1 MLPQSSSGSG
11 VVEQPIPTGRFKPLV
26 SLLRYKWL
34 ALFILLG
41 VSAIGVQVFS
51 TLGVPIYQAVAVL
64 FVSPRFIPNIESERG
79 MDLDRTE
86 YQFYIK
92 QQMSLITRRDVIHEA
107 LQTPQLQE
115 HWFLPDEDENSA
127 KRRLKNALD
136 INSKR
141 SEPAITVKLNS
152 ERAQGLDI
160 VLNTL
165 LEVYLKKSQ
174 EENIFDSGGRI
185 KWLEQ
190 HRQELEQLLADKE
203 QRRTQIAIE
212 LGVTTFQEGSLN
224 PYDNILVESR
234 QAQVLA
240 HRETVKVE
248 NQLATLNKEQG
259 NGDTILDLLVAEEV
273 ANNSEL
279 KSFTNRLTDRR
290 TQLLT
295 EILGLTPK
303 HPTRQRAEQEIAK
316 IDQDIAKATQ
326 EFTVMIRHRLLE
338 KSKADVYQAQ
348 SIEQALAEELDKQ
361 RQQANRYAKLY
372 NEALVISREIT
383 RVIQQL
389 NKVND
394 RMDFLAIEST
404 APGFVRL
411 DTPAVEPTSP
421 VAGKR
426 IRILLM
432 FIAAAFGLSIGVPI
446 GIDMLDQRIRTPS
459 EIHKILGF
467 PPIAWIL
474 EHRNKYT
481 QQVMADQMRR
491 MALALERDWHTHKTN
506 YFVLTSVK
514 VGGGTTTLTLE
525 LARLLSDF
533 GVHTLAIELNA
544 FKPDNRYNDLDSSA
558 GLTTLLNQEYLDPL
572 MLVKP
577 ATEYLPER
585 LPIGETTEP
594 YLVTHGKLRSL
605 LKHFSTEY
613 DLILLDTPP
622 ILLSADAELLG
633 EIAGGILLIVEAE
646 QVSPG
651 ELRRAAQLLERLNP
665 PVVGSILNRVK
676 IYRGGGYFSKLV
688 KEYEKREK
696 LHRRVPHLS

>member
-1 MLPQSSSGSG
+1 MLPQSPANSGI
-11 VVEQPIPTGRFKPLV
+11 EQSIPTGRFKPLV

-41 VSAIGVQVFS
+41 ISAMGFQVFS

-64 FVSPRFIPNIESERG
+64 WVSPKFTPNLESDRTL
-79 MDLDRTE
+79 DLDRTE
-86 YQFYIK
+86 YSPFVK
-92 QQMSLITRRDVIHEA
+92 QQADTITRADVINEA
-107 LQTPQLQE
+107 LQTPQLQAN
-115 HWFLPDEDENSA
+115 WVLPGEDNKSAA
-127 KRRLKNALD
+127 KRLKDALSAD
-136 INSKR
+136 TKR
-141 SEPAITVKLNS
+141 NDPSITVKLNS
-152 ERAQGLDI
+152 EHAKGLDI

-174 EENIFDSGGRI
+174 EENIFDSSGRI

-190 HRQELEQLLADKE
+190 HRQELEQLLANKE

-240 HRETVKVE
+240 HRDSVKVE
-248 NQLATLNKEQG
+248 NQSATLNKQQS
-259 NGDTILDLLVAEEV
+259 NGDTILDLLVAEAV
-273 ANNSEL
+273 ANDSEL
-279 KSFTNRLTDRR
+279 KSFTSRLIDRR

-316 IDQDIAKATQ
+316 INQDIAKATQ
-326 EFTVMIRHRLLE
+326 EVTATIRNRLLE

-348 SIEQALAEELDKQ
+348 SIEQALGEELEKQ
-361 RQQANRYAKLY
+361 RQQANHYAKLY
-372 NEALVISREIT
+372 NEALVVSREIT
-383 RVIQQL
+383 RIIQQL
-389 NKVND
+389 DKIND
-394 RMDFLAIEST
+394 RIDFLSIEST

-421 VAGKR
+421 VAGKSVK
-426 IRILLM
+426 ILLM
-432 FIAAAFGLSIGVPI
+432 FIVAAIGLSIGLPI
-446 GIDMLDQRIRTPS
+446 GIDMLDWRIRTPG
-459 EIHKILGF
+459 EVHKILGF
-467 PPIAWIL
+467 PPIAWVL

-506 YFVLTSVK
+506 YFVLTSVRT
-514 VGGGTTTLTLE
+514 GGGTTTLTLE

-544 FKPDNRYNDLDSSA
+544 FKPDSRYNDLDASA
-558 GLTTLLNQEYLDPL
+558 GLTSLLNQEYLDPL

-577 ATEYLPER
+577 ATEYLPNR
-585 LPIGETTEP
+585 LPVGETTEP

-613 DLILLDTPP
+613 DLILLDAPP

-633 EIAGGILLIVEAE
+633 EVAGGILLIVEAE

-651 ELRRAAQLLERLNP
+651 ELRRSAQLLERLNP
-665 PVVGSILNRVK
+665 PVVGAILNRVK

-696 LHRRVPHLS
+696 LRHRSPQLS

>member
-1 MLPQSSSGSG
+1 MLPQSSSG
-11 VVEQPIPTGRFKPLV
+11 VVEQSIPTGRFKPLV

-41 VSAIGVQVFS
+41 VSAIGIQVFS
-51 TLGVPIYQAVAVL
+51 TMGVPIYQAAAVL
-64 FVSPRFIPNIESERG
+64 LVSPKFTPNLETDKG

-86 YQFYIK
+86 YQFYVK
-92 QQMSLITRRDVIHEA
+92 QQVNLVSRRDVIHEA
-107 LQTPQLQE
+107 LQTAQFKE
-115 HWFLPDEDENSA
+115 HWFLPGEDENSA
-127 KRRLKNALD
+127 SQRLQDTLAVDNKRN
-136 INSKR
+136 
-141 SEPAITVKLNS
+141 EPSIMVKLS
-152 ERAQGLDI
+152 REQAKGLDI

-165 LEVYLKKSQ
+165 IEVYLRKSQ
-174 EENIFDSGGRI
+174 EENIFDSSGRI

-190 HRQELEQLLADKE
+190 HRQDLERLLAQSE

-212 LGVTTFQEGSLN
+212 LGVTTFQENSLN

-240 HRETVKVE
+240 HRESVKAE
-248 NQLATLNKEQG
+248 NQLATLNKKQS
-259 NGDTILDLLVAEEV
+259 NGDTILDILVAEEV
-273 ANNSEL
+273 ANDGEL
-279 KSFTNRLTDRR
+279 KSFTTSLTDRR

-295 EILGLTPK
+295 EILGLTPM

-326 EFTVMIRHRLLE
+326 DFMVTIRNRLLE

-348 SIEQALAEELDKQ
+348 SIEQSLAEELDKQ
-361 RQQANRYAKLY
+361 RLQANHYAKLY
-372 NEALVISREIT
+372 NEALVVSREIT
-383 RVIQQL
+383 RIIQQL
-389 NKVND
+389 DKIND
-394 RMDFLAIEST
+394 RIDFLSIEST

-426 IRILLM
+426 TQILLI
-432 FIAAAFGLSIGVPI
+432 FIATALGLSIGLPI
-446 GIDMLDQRIRTPS
+446 LIDMLDRRIRTPG
-459 EIHKILGF
+459 EIHKLLGF
-467 PPIAWIL
+467 PPIAWVL
-474 EHRNKYT
+474 EHRNKHT

-514 VGGGTTTLTLE
+514 AGGGTTTLTLE

-533 GVHTLAIELNA
+533 GIHTLAVELNA
-544 FKPDNRYNDLDSSA
+544 FKPDSRYNDIDSSA
-558 GLTTLLNQEYLDPL
+558 GLTALLNQEYLDPL
-572 MLVKP
+572 MFIKP
-577 ATEYLPER
+577 ATEYLPDR
-585 LPIGETTEP
+585 LPVGETPEP
-594 YLVTHGKLRSL
+594 YLVTRGKLRPL
-605 LKHFSTEY
+605 LKQLNTEY

-633 EIAGGILLIVEAE
+633 EIAGGILLVVEAE
-646 QVSPG
+646 KVFPG

-676 IYRGGGYFSKLV
+676 IYQGGGYFSKLV

-696 LHRRVPHLS
+696 LRHRFSKLG

>member
-1 MLPQSSSGSG
+1 MLPQSSSG
-11 VVEQPIPTGRFKPLV
+11 VVEQSIPTGRFKPLV

-41 VSAIGVQVFS
+41 VSAIGIQVFS
-51 TLGVPIYQAVAVL
+51 TMGVPIYQAEAIL
-64 FVSPRFIPNIESERG
+64 WVSPRFTPNLETDKT

-86 YQFYIK
+86 YPFYVK
-92 QQMSLITRRDVIHEA
+92 QQASLITRHDVIHEA
-107 LQTPQLQE
+107 LKTAQFKE
-115 HWFLPDEDENSA
+115 HWFLPGEDEISA
-127 KRRLKNALD
+127 SQRLRDSLTTDNKRND
-136 INSKR
+136 PSI
-141 SEPAITVKLNS
+141 IVKLNS
-152 ERAQGLDI
+152 ENPQGLGT

-165 LEVYLKKSQ
+165 IEVYLKKSQ
-174 EENIFDSGGRI
+174 EENIFGSSGRI

-190 HRQELEQLLADKE
+190 HRQELEQLLAQNE

-212 LGVTTFQEGSLN
+212 LGVTTFQENSLN

-240 HRETVKVE
+240 HRETVKTE
-248 NQLATLNKEQG
+248 NQLATLNKKQS
-259 NGDTILDLLVAEEV
+259 NGDTILDILVAEQV
-273 ANNSEL
+273 ANDGEL
-279 KSFTNRLTDRR
+279 KSFTTHLTDRR

-295 EILGLTPK
+295 EILGLTPM

-326 EFTVMIRHRLLE
+326 DFTVIIRNRLLE

-348 SIEQALAEELDKQ
+348 SIEQSLEAELDKQ
-361 RQQANRYAKLY
+361 RQQANHYAKLY
-372 NEALVISREIT
+372 NEALVVSREIT
-383 RVIQQL
+383 RTIQQL
-389 NKVND
+389 DKIND
-394 RMDFLAIEST
+394 RIDFLSIEST

-421 VAGKR
+421 VSGKR
-426 IRILLM
+426 KQILLIFM
-432 FIAAAFGLSIGVPI
+432 AAAFGLGIGFPI
-446 GIDMLDQRIRTPS
+446 LIDMLDRRIRTPG
-459 EIHKILGF
+459 EIHKLLGF
-467 PPIAWIL
+467 PPIAWVL
-474 EHRNKYT
+474 EHRNKHT

-514 VGGGTTTLTLE
+514 AGGGTTTLTLE
-525 LARLLSDF
+525 LARLLSEF

-544 FKPDNRYNDLDSSA
+544 FNPDSRYNDIDSSA

-572 MLVKP
+572 MFIKP
-577 ATEYLPER
+577 ATEYLPQR
-585 LPIGETTEP
+585 LPVGETAEP
-594 YLVTHGKLRSL
+594 YLVTRGKLRPL
-605 LKHFSTEY
+605 LKQLSTEY

-633 EIAGGILLIVEAE
+633 EIAGGILLVVEAE
-646 QVSPG
+646 NVFPG

-676 IYRGGGYFSKLV
+676 IYQGGGYFSKLV
-688 KEYEKREK
+688 KEYEQREK
-696 LHRRVPHLS
+696 LGHRFAKSG

>member
-1 MLPQSSSGSG
+1 MLPQSSSG
-11 VVEQPIPTGRFKPLV
+11 VVEQSIPTGRFKPLV

-41 VSAIGVQVFS
+41 VSAIGIEVFS
-51 TLGVPIYQAVAVL
+51 TMGVPIYQAVAIIW
-64 FVSPRFIPNIESERG
+64 VSPRFTPNLETDKT

-86 YQFYIK
+86 YPFYVK
-92 QQMSLITRRDVIHEA
+92 QQASLVTRPDVIHEA
-107 LQTPQLQE
+107 LQTPQLRE
-115 HWFLPDEDENSA
+115 NWFLPGEDESSA
-127 KRRLKNALD
+127 KQRLKDALD
-136 INSKR
+136 VDNKR
-141 SEPAITVKLNS
+141 NEPSVTVKLSS
-152 ERAQGLDI
+152 EQAKGLGT

-165 LEVYLKKSQ
+165 IEVYLKKTQ
-174 EENIFDSGGRI
+174 EENIFDSSGRI

-190 HRQELEQLLADKE
+190 HRQELEQLLATKE
-203 QRRTQIAIE
+203 QQRTQIAIE
-212 LGVTTFQEGSLN
+212 LGVTTFQENSLN

-240 HRETVKVE
+240 HRDSVKTE
-248 NQLATLNKEQG
+248 NQLATLNKKQS
-259 NGDTILDLLVAEEV
+259 NGDTILDILVAEQV
-273 ANNSEL
+273 ANDGEL
-279 KSFTNRLTDRR
+279 KSFTTRLTDRR

-326 EFTVMIRHRLLE
+326 DFTVTIRNRLLE

-348 SIEQALAEELDKQ
+348 SIEQSLADELDKQ
-361 RQQANRYAKLY
+361 RQQANHYAKLY
-372 NEALVISREIT
+372 NEALVVSREIT
-383 RVIQQL
+383 RIIQQL
-389 NKVND
+389 DKIND
-394 RMDFLAIEST
+394 RTDFLSIEST

-411 DTPAVEPTSP
+411 DTPAVEPTIP

-426 IRILLM
+426 IKILLI
-432 FIAAAFGLSIGVPI
+432 FIAAAFGLGIGFPI
-446 GIDMLDQRIRTPS
+446 LIDMLDRRIRTPG
-459 EIHKILGF
+459 EIHKLLGF
-467 PPIAWIL
+467 PPIAWVL
-474 EHRNKYT
+474 EHRNKHT

-514 VGGGTTTLTLE
+514 AGGGTTTLTLE

-533 GVHTLAIELNA
+533 GVHTLAVELNA
-544 FKPDNRYNDLDSSA
+544 FKPDSRYNDVDSSA

-572 MLVKP
+572 MFIKP
-577 ATEYLPER
+577 ATEYLPNR
-585 LPIGETTEP
+585 LPVGETPEP
-594 YLVTHGKLRSL
+594 YLVTRGKLRPL
-605 LKHFSTEY
+605 LKQLNIEY

-633 EIAGGILLIVEAE
+633 EIAGGILLVVEAE
-646 QVSPG
+646 KVFPG

-676 IYRGGGYFSKLV
+676 IYQGGGYFSKLV
-688 KEYEKREK
+688 KEYENREK
-696 LHRRVPHLS
+696 LRHRFAKSG

>member
-1 MLPQSSSGSG
+1 MLPQSSSG
-11 VVEQPIPTGRFKPLV
+11 VVEQSIPTGRFKPLV

-41 VSAIGVQVFS
+41 VSAIGIQVFS
-51 TLGVPIYQAVAVL
+51 TMGVPIYQAVAVL
-64 FVSPRFIPNIESERG
+64 WVSPRFTPNLETDKT

-86 YQFYIK
+86 YPFYVK
-92 QQMSLITRRDVIHEA
+92 QQASLITRHDVIHEA
-107 LQTPQLQE
+107 LKTAQFKE
-115 HWFLPDEDENSA
+115 HWFLPGEDEISAGQRLQNSLTTDN
-127 KRRLKNALD
+127 KRND
-136 INSKR
+136 PSI
-141 SEPAITVKLNS
+141 IVKLNS
-152 ERAQGLDI
+152 ENPQGLGT

-165 LEVYLKKSQ
+165 IEVYLKKSQ
-174 EENIFDSGGRI
+174 EENIFDSSGRI

-190 HRQELEQLLADKE
+190 HRRELEQLLAQSE

-212 LGVTTFQEGSLN
+212 LGVTTFQENSLN

-240 HRETVKVE
+240 HRESVKTE
-248 NQLATLNKEQG
+248 NQLATLNKKQS
-259 NGDTILDLLVAEEV
+259 NGDTILDILVAEQV
-273 ANNSEL
+273 ANDGEL
-279 KSFTNRLTDRR
+279 KSFTTRLTDRR

-326 EFTVMIRHRLLE
+326 DFTVIIRNRLLE

-348 SIEQALAEELDKQ
+348 SIEQSLEEELDKQ
-361 RQQANRYAKLY
+361 RLQANHYAKLY
-372 NEALVISREIT
+372 NEALVVSREIT
-383 RVIQQL
+383 RIIQQL
-389 NKVND
+389 DKIND
-394 RMDFLAIEST
+394 RIDFLSIEST

-411 DTPAVEPTSP
+411 DTPAVEPTIP

-426 IRILLM
+426 IKILLI
-432 FIAAAFGLSIGVPI
+432 FIAAAFGLGIGFPI
-446 GIDMLDQRIRTPS
+446 LIDMLDRRIRTPG
-459 EIHKILGF
+459 EIHKLLGF
-467 PPIAWIL
+467 PPIAWVL
-474 EHRNKYT
+474 EHRNKHT

-491 MALALERDWHTHKTN
+491 MALALERDLHTHKTN

-514 VGGGTTTLTLE
+514 AGGGTTTLTLE

-533 GVHTLAIELNA
+533 GVHTLAVELNA
-544 FKPDNRYNDLDSSA
+544 FKPDSRYNDIDSSA

-572 MLVKP
+572 MFIKP
-577 ATEYLPER
+577 ATEYLPDR
-585 LPIGETTEP
+585 LPVGETPEP
-594 YLVTHGKLRSL
+594 YLVTRGKLRPL
-605 LKHFSTEY
+605 LKQLSTEY

-633 EIAGGILLIVEAE
+633 EIAGGILLVVEAE
-646 QVSPG
+646 KVFPG
-651 ELRRAAQLLERLNP
+651 ELQRAAQLLERLNP

-676 IYRGGGYFSKLV
+676 IYQGGGYFSKLV
-688 KEYEKREK
+688 KEYEQREK
-696 LHRRVPHLS
+696 LRQRFSKIS